1 MMPRPKHGRGTR
13 LAAVAT
19 TAVLLTSGCGVFSN
33 GLRGVPLPG
42 GADLG
47 SSPYRVKAEF
57 SDVVDLV
64 AQSLVKV
71 NDVPVGTVTAIDVG
85 PNWTAEVTML
95 VNADVRLPAD
105 AQARVRTTSLL
116 GEKFVELI
124 APAAA
129 PGGTPANLADGA
141 TIPLARTGRA
151 AEVEE
156 VFGALSML
164 LNGGGVAQIRT
175 IASELNKALSGNE
188 PEIRSLLGDV
198 DTLVGALDDKKDE
211 ITRALTEVN
220 KLSSTLNAHKS
231 QIENA
236 LDDLSPG
243 LRELESQRGQL
254 VDMLQ
259 ALDRLSGVATD
270 VVESSRDD
278 LLADLR
284 LLQPTLNKLAES
296 GSSLPKSL
304 EILPSPPFVDASI
317 DAFAGDYSNLYATLD
332 LDLGDILG
340 NLARSNQP
348 FPGPDGP
355 LGALPP
361 TAQLLGPL
369 VGPLVADNG
378 LTAPPSLLGPGGL
391 LGPHAPPAAPPAAS
405 GAPASGTAGP
415 KPTPT
420 PTATPTPT
428 PAPGGLLGGLLG
440 GGR

>member
-1 MMPRPKHGRGTR
+1 MMRTRTTR
-13 LAAVAT
+13 LVAVA
-19 TAVLLTSGCGVFSN
+19 AAAALLTSGCGVFSG

-47 SSPYRVKAEF
+47 SAPYELKAEF

-64 AQSLVKV
+64 PQSMVKV
-71 NDVPVGTVTAIDVG
+71 NDVPVGTVTGIGVG

-124 APAAA
+124 APPEAA
-129 PGGTPANLADGA
+129 GGAKQSLTGGA

-188 PEIRSLLGDV
+188 PEIRALLSDV

-220 KLSSTLNAHKS
+220 RLSSTLNEHKA
-231 QIENA
+231 QVETA
-236 LDDLSPG
+236 LDDLAPG

-270 VVESSRDD
+270 VVENSRDD

-296 GSSLPKSL
+296 GSSLPRSL
-304 EILPSPPFVDASI
+304 EILPSPPFTDASI
-317 DAFAGDYSNLYATLD
+317 EAFAGDYSNLYATLD
-332 LDLGDILG
+332 LDLGDLLG

-369 VGPLVADNG
+369 VGPLVGDSGG
-378 LTAPPSLLGPGGL
+378 LKPPPSLLGPGGL
-391 LGPHAPPAAPPAAS
+391 LGPPAAAPNAAAPNAT
-405 GAPASGTAGP
+405 APASGTPAP
-415 KPTPT
+415 SPSSTPTPT
-420 PTATPTPT
+420 PTPTKQP
-428 PAPGGLLGGLLG
+428 GLLDSLFG